1 MFQSFTIILALAA
14 LLSYINQ
21 RFLKLPTTIG
31 IMILALGLSLP
42 MGILQVVN
50 PELFYQACQVVDDLD
65 FRYILMDIMLSFLLF
80 AGGLHIKAKDLSQE
94 KIPVMVFATLGVL
107 ISTALVGAFTYLV
120 LNVFSLNV
128 PFSLCLLFGAL
139 ISPTDPIAVLAIL
152 KELKISKSLETKI
165 AGESL
170 FNDGVGVVVFIS
182 ILQFIT
188 MGDDF
193 SWGEVVIIFA
203 EEAVGGMMFGLGLG
217 YLGYRLL
224 KSIEESP
231 KMEVLIT
238 IAIASGGYSL
248 ASLIHVS
255 GPLAMVV
262 AGLFM
267 GSMIRGPEF
276 HYESKIHLDI
286 FWEVL
291 DEILNAVLFVLI
303 GLEILTIA
311 FDLTYFAAGL
321 VSIILVLLARF
332 LSVGATYSI
341 LKHKMDHTPSKTMA
355 IMTWGGLRGGISIA
369 LALSIS
375 VSDYRDLV
383 VVITYVVVIF
393 SIIVQGLTLGKVI
406 KALKID

>member
-1 MFQSFTIILALAA
+1 
-14 LLSYINQ
+14 
-21 RFLKLPTTIG
+21 
-31 IMILALGLSLP
+31 
-42 MGILQVVN
+42 
-50 PELFYQACQVVDDLD
+50 
-65 FRYILMDIMLSFLLF
+65 
-80 AGGLHIKAKDLSQE
+80 
-94 KIPVMVFATLGVL
+94 
-107 ISTALVGAFTYLV
+107 
-120 LNVFSLNV
+120 
-128 PFSLCLLFGAL
+128 
-139 ISPTDPIAVLAIL
+139 
-152 KELKISKSLETKI
+152 
-165 AGESL
+165 
-170 FNDGVGVVVFIS
+170 
-182 ILQFIT
+182 

-203 EEAVGGMMFGLGLG
+203 EEAVGGLIFGLGLG

-248 ASLIHVS
+248 ASIIHVS

-276 HYESKIHLDI
+276 DSESKIHLDI

-311 FDLTYFAAGL
+311 FNLTYFAAGL

-383 VVITYVVVIF
+383 VVITYVVVVF
-393 SIIVQGLTLGKVI
+393 SIIVQGLTLGRVI

>member
-1 MFQSFTIILALAA
+1 MAGPSCSNIFFIASSNWALSLTLIPKAPQLLAKSA
-14 LLSYINQ
+14 
-21 RFLKLPTTIG
+21 K
-31 IMILALGLSLP
+31 LGLCRD
-42 MGILQVVN
+42 V
-50 PELFYQACQVVDDLD
+50 CQTSNSPA
-65 FRYILMDIMLSFLLF
+65 RCS
-80 AGGLHIKAKDLSQE
+80 
-94 KIPVMVFATLGVL
+94 LGVL
-107 ISTALVGAFTYLV
+107 ISTGLIGSFTYLV
-120 LNVFSLNV
+120 LHVFSLNV

-152 KELKISKSLETKI
+152 KEFKISKSLETKI

-182 ILQFIT
+182 ILQFSA
-188 MGDDF
+188 MGDGGF
-193 SWGEVVIIFA
+193 SWGEVVILFA
-203 EEAVGGMMFGLGLG
+203 EEAVGGVMFGLGLG

-255 GPLAMVV
+255 GPLAMVM

-267 GSMIRGPEF
+267 GNMIRGPEF
-276 HYESKIHLDI
+276 HSESKIHLDI

-311 FDLTYFAAGL
+311 FNLTYFGAGL

-332 LSVGATYSI
+332 LSVGSAYSI

-355 IMTWGGLRGGISIA
+355 MMTWGGLRGGISIA
-369 LALSIS
+369 LALSLGE
-375 VSDYRDLV
+375 SDYRDLIV
-383 VVITYVVVIF
+383 IITYVVVVF
-393 SIIVQGLTLGKVI
+393 SIIVQGLTMGRMI
-406 KALKID
+406 KALKIG